1 MNNKINLPFTNKLKG
16 GNKDSF
22 KILNEKEIDNKI
34 RKVNIGNFIKK
45 MIFTNSGK
53 NKINLEKKIN
63 YVKGSDTKIY
73 YKKLNKK

>member
-34 RKVNIGNFIKK
+34 RKVNIGTFIKK
-45 MIFTNSGK
+45 MIFEN
-53 NKINLEKKIN
+53 NLENKIN

-73 YKKLNKK
+73 YKKLNK